1 MGVPMWQLKLFKKN
15 IHMKNIQSFSI
26 KRVLLLMQKTA
37 YENIKFVLIGLVT
50 VFGIFS
56 IILFLNGLDEGD
68 AWGKMQA
75 FYVAG
80 FIISGFFISGMAFT
94 NLRTKEKTMSY
105 LSLPASILEKFISE
119 LLLTTIGFIVI
130 YTAIFYVFNFAVY
143 LIGSPFNLDANI
155 IDLFNTDVLMGYIYY
170 VILQSIFLAGAA
182 TFKKAPL
189 FFTTFSL
196 FIVGV
201 AITIFFV
208 ILALITKEHFE
219 SFEMTNMNFN
229 GNPHDFEA
237 EIENHFLIRFP
248 KFMFYYL
255 TAPIFWLV
263 TYMKLKEKEA

>member
-1 MGVPMWQLKLFKKN
+1 MWQLKLFKKN

-119 LLLTTIGFIVI
+119 LLLTTVGFIVI

-155 IDLFNTDVLMGYIYY
+155 INLFDMEVLEGFMYY
-170 VILQSIFLAGAA
+170 VILQSVFLAGAA
-182 TFKKAPL
+182 TFRKAPL
-189 FFTTFSL
+189 FFTSFSL
-196 FIVGV
+196 FIAG
-201 AITIFFV
+201 IV
-208 ILALITKEHFE
+208 ILIFVVIIALGFKEY
-219 SFEMTNMNFN
+219 
-229 GNPHDFEA
+229 
-237 EIENHFLIRFP
+237 IENLDTVNLQMDTGDYDIETDMKNNFLVRFP

-263 TYMKLKEKEA
+263 TYLKLKEKEA